1 VTLAETTIAAGLMMT
16 VTGSVF
22 TLLSP
27 AQGTFQAQVEA
38 ADRLQRLRVGVDA
51 LTQDLLMAE
60 AVWAVDS
67 ATIGLRHT
75 SSEGE
80 AVTRTYSLGA
90 GSLMR
95 GDGSNGNLPV
105 VDHITGLS
113 FEYVV
118 GEPPCIQRVRVW
130 LRVLDEE
137 IQFDVT
143 PRNLTQDPPTCSSL
157 P

>member
-1 VTLAETTIAAGLMMT
+1 VTLTETTIAAALMMT

-60 AVWAVDS
+60 AVWPVDS
-67 ATIGLRHT
+67 TTLGLRYT
-75 SSEGE
+75 SSEGD
-80 AVTRTYSLGA
+80 AVARTYYLGA

-95 GDGSNGNLPV
+95 GDGPHGSLPV
-105 VDHITGLS
+105 VDHVTGLS
-113 FEYVV
+113 FDYIV
-118 GEPPCIQRVRVW
+118 GELPCIERVRVW

-143 PRNLTQDPPTCSSL
+143 PRNLTLEWAACSSL
-157 P
+157 R